1 MSQCGIRGDVPM
13 MARFLPRHG
22 SGWRATRFYPA
33 VIPANLSCEDSMVS
47 GRMSACAGAGA
58 NPTSRSQERG

>member
-1 MSQCGIRGDVPM
+1 M

-33 VIPANLSCEDSMVS
+33 VTSASISCGASMVS
-47 GRMSACAGAGA
+47 GRRSACAGAGA
-58 NPTSRSQERG
+58 RSNIVFSRVGLTVDCL